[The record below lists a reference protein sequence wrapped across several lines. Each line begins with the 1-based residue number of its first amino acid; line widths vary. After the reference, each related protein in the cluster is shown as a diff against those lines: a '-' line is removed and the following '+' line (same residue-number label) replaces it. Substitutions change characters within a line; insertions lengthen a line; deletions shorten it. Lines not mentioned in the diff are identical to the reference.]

1 MAGKVNGAK
10 ISTSVFWSMSAPS
23 NGKTSFFTGQYVLN
37 PDDIANPIWWGSL
50 VLDQLAGWN
59 SKAKVTV
66 LGNDAVDIEG

>member
-50 VLDQLAGWN
+50 VLDQLAG
-59 SKAKVTV
+59 
-66 LGNDAVDIEG
+66 